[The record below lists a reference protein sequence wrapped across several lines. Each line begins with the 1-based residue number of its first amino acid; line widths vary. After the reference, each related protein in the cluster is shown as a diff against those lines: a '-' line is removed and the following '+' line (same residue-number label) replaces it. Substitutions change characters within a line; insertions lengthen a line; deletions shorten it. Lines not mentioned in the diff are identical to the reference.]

1 MKRQALDNA
10 AKDYWTSYFGEYG
23 KAWVREIPRRIKA
36 AAQKKTA
43 QLETQTVEPT
53 VVPAGYTV
61 TTDGGLDLEGAMRD
75 AGGTRLFSAS
85 FDADG
90 NIKDFRTF
98 GDK

>member
-10 AKDYWTSYFGEYG
+10 AKDYWTAYFGEYG

-36 AAQKKTA
+36 AAHKKTA
-43 QLETQTVEPT
+43 QLDEPS
-53 VVPAGYTV
+53 VVPAGYTI
-61 TTDGGLDLEGAMRD
+61 TTDGGLDLEGAIRD
-75 AGGTRLFSAS
+75 ASGTRLFSAS

-90 NIKDFRTF
+90 NVKDFRTF